1 MRNLLDTHIF
11 ITAAKSGLEGLSLKA
26 RKIMEDDEIERV
38 LSAVSI
44 TEIAVKTKLGKLELS
59 SAIVM
64 QSIADMRLTLLPF
77 TAKHALRMFDLPLH
91 HYDPF
96 DRMLIATALVE
107 NLPILSADRAFA
119 EYSDL
124 QFIKA

>member
-11 ITAAKSGLEGLSLKA
+11 ISAAKSGLEGLSLKA
-26 RKIMEDDEIERV
+26 RKIMEDDGIERV

-44 TEIAVKTKLGKLELS
+44 TEIAVKAKLGKLDLS
-59 SAIVM
+59 LAIVI
-64 QSIADMRLTLLPF
+64 QSLSDMRLTVLPY

-91 HYDPF
+91 HSDPF
-96 DRMLIATALVE
+96 DRMLIATALAE

-119 EYSDL
+119 AYSGL
-124 QFIKA
+124 QLIKA